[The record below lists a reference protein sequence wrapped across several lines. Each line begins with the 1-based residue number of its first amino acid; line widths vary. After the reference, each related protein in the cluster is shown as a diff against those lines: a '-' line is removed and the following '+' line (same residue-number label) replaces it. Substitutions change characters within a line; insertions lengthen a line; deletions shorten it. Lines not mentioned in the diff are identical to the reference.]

1 MTGPAL
7 RLVPRVIGFEA
18 LFSALATLVIVAL
31 AQHLLLLSGKVAREG
46 AFALGAGIMA
56 GGAVSILLSLP
67 WLRRHRYLLRA
78 LAVGSR
84 AVDTYEL
91 YELSDEPRRLITLW
105 TLLSCGGALL
115 SVPLRPSSI
124 DFTTGVMLGLLGI
137 VIVSTAAL
145 PLFML
150 LRKTIARALEL
161 APPEVMREVVED
173 AERFG
178 RIEKRVS
185 RRMIFAVATP
195 VVFLTMGAAL
205 IVSAHLRRA
214 DERNREEAARSFAR
228 AVLEP
233 LPAPTSQRDLDRA
246 LQRATFLGFS
256 AYLSEARQ
264 EYALSRSK
272 EGVLIVTTPLDLGSA
287 TVSVSS
293 SRVGVLSTSTLL
305 VALLAIAAAVGL
317 GMLLGS
323 ALSEDLRA
331 ATREIRELG
340 TDAVMRGSSRMTKTA
355 RFRMVRDLALAVDR
369 LAARFRIFARAQE
382 RSIAAR
388 EAAARMRGLFF
399 ASVSHDLKS
408 PLNAILGFTEL
419 VRKHEDVTPGQ
430 AESLGLIDRRGRE
443 LLALIETIL
452 DAARVEAGQ
461 LTLVLE
467 GVPIWALFEE
477 ASGKARDLSG
487 DADVSVQLD
496 VAPELPPVR
505 IDRVRLSRALATFIA
520 QAIRAAEGPVV
531 HVSARREG
539 QFVEIE
545 VEVPSQRMGPQKLE
559 ALLDPNLE
567 PGATEHRGL
576 ALGLRLGRRVVELHG
591 GTLEV
596 GQQSGVG
603 TFRLRLPVDGS
614 APRA

>member
-1 MTGPAL
+1 MTRTAL
-7 RLVPRVIGFEA
+7 RLVSRIIGFMA
-18 LFSALATLVIVAL
+18 LCSLFASLVIVGL
-31 AQHLLLLSGKVAREG
+31 AQHLLLLSGKLAREG
-46 AFALGAGIMA
+46 AFALGAGIMG
-56 GGAVSILLSLP
+56 GGAVAILLSVL

-105 TLLSCGGALL
+105 TFLSSGGALL
-115 SVPLRPSSI
+115 SVPLRPSRI
-124 DFTTGVMLGLLGI
+124 DFTTGVTLGLLGI

-150 LRKTIARALEL
+150 IRSTIGRALEL
-161 APPEVMREVVED
+161 APTDVMREVVED

-195 VVFLTMGAAL
+195 VVFLAVGSAL

-214 DERNREEAARSFAR
+214 DERNREETARAFAR

-233 LPAPTSQRDLDRA
+233 LPAPSSPRDLDRA

-256 AYLSEARQ
+256 AYLTSTTQ
-264 EYALSRSK
+264 EYELRRSK
-272 EGVLIVTTPLDLGSA
+272 DGILIVSTPLDNGTA
-287 TVSVSS
+287 TVSFAA

-305 VALLAIAAAVGL
+305 VALLAIAAATGL
-317 GMLLGS
+317 GTLLGG
-323 ALSEDLRA
+323 ALGEDLRA
-331 ATREIRELG
+331 VTREIRELG
-340 TDAVMRGSSRMTKTA
+340 TEMVMQGGSRVTKTA
-355 RFRMVRDLALAVDR
+355 RFRMVSELAKAVER
-369 LAARFRIFARAQE
+369 LAGRFRVFAKAQE
-382 RSIAAR
+382 RSISAR

-419 VRKHEDVTPGQ
+419 VKKHEQVTPGQ
-430 AESLGLIDRRGRE
+430 AESLGLIERRGRE

-467 GVPIWALFEE
+467 GVPVWALLEE
-477 ASGKARDLSG
+477 AAGKARDLGG
-487 DADVSVQLD
+487 DGDVQVQLD
-496 VAPELPPVR
+496 VAPDLPRVR

-520 QAIRAAEGPVV
+520 QALRAAEGPSV

-539 QFVEIE
+539 SFVEVE

-559 ALLDPNLE
+559 ALLDPHLE

-576 ALGLRLGRRVVELHG
+576 ALGLRLGRSIVELHEG
-591 GTLEV
+591 SIEI
-596 GQQSGVG
+596 GQRGRSGA
-603 TFRLRLPVDGS
+603 FRLRLPVDGS